1 MQISLRIWLFFLD
14 EKFPNSNL
22 SIFFQETLIPLLKKL
37 KKGQI
42 DECVFAKNGRIISI
56 QFCRKKKKS
65 FCVKAAS
72 LICWASSVGFFVLG
86 SLPAFGF
93 NHACHRSWRV
103 YLEQMIRVALLLLL
117 GCSSNSFLLWWSG
130 DWWWD
135 LFEKCHMS
143 DLLRGQSKHW
153 PSGDT
158 TDRFLEKAEE
168 TLERRS
174 FWMMIVLSF
183 VRISALISFFFSLTC
198 ALLLSVLWHRSFL
211 CLSTG
216 QGGVRWLE
224 SLELSRH
231 DRTDCTANPFTST
244 ELILIFWI

>member
-1 MQISLRIWLFFLD
+1 MQISLKKFDDFFWT
-14 EKFPNSNL
+14 KNVQ
-22 SIFFQETLIPLLKKL
+22 ILI
-37 KKGQI
+37 
-42 DECVFAKNGRIISI
+42 C
-56 QFCRKKKKS
+56 QFSFKKKRKRVKLTNVFLQKMVGS
-65 FCVKAAS
+65 LAFNFGERKELLCGCCFSFVGRRRLGFFCV
-72 LICWASSVGFFVLG
+72 LLSSARL
-86 SLPAFGF
+86 SAFGF

-158 TDRFLEKAEE
+158 TDRFSEKAQE
-168 TLERRS
+168 TLERRSS

-183 VRISALISFFFSLTC
+183 VRISALISFFF
-198 ALLLSVLWHRSFL
+198 F
-211 CLSTG
+211 
-216 QGGVRWLE
+216 
-224 SLELSRH
+224 
-231 DRTDCTANPFTST
+231 
-244 ELILIFWI
+244 

>member
-1 MQISLRIWLFFLD
+1 
-14 EKFPNSNL
+14 
-22 SIFFQETLIPLLKKL
+22 
-37 KKGQI
+37 
-42 DECVFAKNGRIISI
+42 
-56 QFCRKKKKS
+56 
-65 FCVKAAS
+65 
-72 LICWASSVGFFVLG
+72 
-86 SLPAFGF
+86 
-93 NHACHRSWRV
+93 
-103 YLEQMIRVALLLLL
+103 MIRVALLLLL

-183 VRISALISFFFSLTC
+183 VRISALISFFFFFNVCTAAVRPLTPLFFVLEHWPRWRAVTRVTGIVETWPNWLYC
-198 ALLLSVLWHRSFL
+198 KSFYFYGIDLDLLN
-211 CLSTG
+211 
-216 QGGVRWLE
+216 LE
-224 SLELSRH
+224 S
-231 DRTDCTANPFTST
+231 
-244 ELILIFWI
+244 